1 MKRALLTLTAIG
13 LLAAGSALADEKK
26 PSGKDSFEGTWKL
39 TSVEINAQPLSME
52 KLKEARLTVQGPKYS
67 LVLGDTRLEM
77 THVLFADKE
86 PKAMDLTVAE
96 GPDKGQ
102 VFRAIYKL
110 DGDTLTVCRNIK
122 PGVDRPTEFATKP
135 DTGLMLGV
143 WKRHKSE

>member
-1 MKRALLTLTAIG
+1 MTRALLTLTAVG
-13 LLAAGSALADEKK
+13 LLVAGSALADEKK
-26 PSGKDSFEGTWKL
+26 PGGKDSFEGTWKL

-52 KLKEARLTVQGPKYS
+52 VLQQARLTVQGPKYT

-77 THVLFADKE
+77 THVLFADQQ

-96 GPDKGQ
+96 GPEKGQ

-122 PGVDRPTEFATKP
+122 AGVDRPTEFATKP